1 MIQIITKTK
10 TSMLTIQVFINP
22 SIC

>member
-22 SIC
+22 YTC